1 MLGVHGCCGGGLGGC
16 KGRLL
21 EEGGMRLG
29 ERVHTTI
36 TNFVCIDTKF
46 TLLYRYI
53 LFSNLDRQTNGKKTF
68 RIYFHNERNV
78 H

>member
-1 MLGVHGCCGGGLGGC
+1 
-16 KGRLL
+16 
-21 EEGGMRLG
+21 MRLG

-36 TNFVCIDTKF
+36 TNIVCIDTKF